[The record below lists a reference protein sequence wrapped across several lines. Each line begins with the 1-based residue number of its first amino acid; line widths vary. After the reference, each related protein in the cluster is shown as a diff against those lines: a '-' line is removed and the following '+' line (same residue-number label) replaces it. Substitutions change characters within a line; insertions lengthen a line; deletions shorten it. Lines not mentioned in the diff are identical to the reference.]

1 MTNGPQ
7 NINGVVVGLVKE
19 IDEHNASIKVE
30 FPWLQPPQ
38 PSHWAPVATLM
49 SGKDR
54 GVYYMPE
61 LDDEVLIA
69 FEHGKFDHPYVVGFL
84 WNGADLPPGG
94 DQHLRLI
101 KSVNGHQIALY
112 DPPASA
118 GDKGFIT
125 GPGEDRHA
133 DVRVGVHLVPRLAHP
148 LHHRRGQRVPALG
161 TVHGEHEHRPVALHE
176 EVLVDR
182 CLGHGFVSRR
192 THMAKYWAA
201 PP

>member
-1 MTNGPQ
+1 MTDGPQ
-7 NINGVVVGLVKE
+7 SINGVVVGLVKE

-38 PSHWAPVATLM
+38 PSHWAPIATLM

-84 WNGADLPPGG
+84 WNGADVPPKR

-118 GDKGFIT
+118 GDKGYVRVEDAHGNKVELANGRITIT
-125 GPGEDRHA
+125 G
-133 DVRVGVHLVPRLAHP
+133 VGTIQIQAPVVTINGRLVA
-148 LHHRRGQRVPALG
+148 
-161 TVHGEHEHRPVALHE
+161 PV
-176 EVLVDR
+176 
-182 CLGHGFVSRR
+182 G
-192 THMAKYWAA
+192 
-201 PP
+201 PPI